1 MAAKK
6 DKLCFNGK
14 KVNYPSPP
22 LNHMLFVQ
30 EPRDW
35 TFELKCINKIIIHG
49 VEVGRGGGVTLP
61 KYLPPKCEILPVP
74 KKL

>member
-49 VEVGRGGGVTLP
+49 VEVGRGVWGYFTKVFTP
-61 KYLPPKCEILPVP
+61 KM
-74 KKL
+74 